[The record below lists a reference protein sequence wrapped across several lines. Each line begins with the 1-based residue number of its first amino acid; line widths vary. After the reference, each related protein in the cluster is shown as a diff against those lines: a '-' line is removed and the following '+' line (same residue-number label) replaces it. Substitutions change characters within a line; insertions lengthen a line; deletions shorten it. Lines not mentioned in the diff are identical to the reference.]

1 MPSIKS
7 LSLVSSLV
15 TVELAIM
22 EVKKQEYQKPNSD
35 QVVLSVDQPHSK
47 IKQTPP
53 PQQADSKT
61 LARTKTLRRLN
72 FSKPKSRF
80 TETNYPPP
88 SKGIPESEDYYQ
100 LLSPSESGTST
111 DEDDDE
117 EWCEYEGGKEEDDD
131 VGEGYKSSTYR
142 KRRIIEIKKRA
153 LIEFILFLISMT
165 CLILSFTVEPL
176 KNKVVWG
183 LVLWKWC
190 LMFLVLFCGRL
201 VSVWVVGFLG
211 FLIERNFMLREKVL
225 YFVFGLRKS
234 FQHCAW
240 LGLVLLA
247 WISMFYE
254 VHNRNKALKKVF
266 RVLIAVLM
274 GATIWL
280 LKILLVKVLASSF
293 HVATFFDRM
302 KESVFHH
309 YVLVALSGP
318 PLEED
323 ERQTPRRRTPR
334 RERASPD
341 MPVSKSKRY
350 ESRRIDMER
359 LRKLSLM
366 SRATAWSVKRLGS
379 YIKSSGLSTISRTV
393 DDFGNARSEINSE
406 CEARRSAQRSFKNVA
421 KPGAKYIEEEDLLR
435 FLTTVEVHTIFPLFE
450 GAVETGKITKS
461 SFRNWVVHVY
471 VERKAL
477 AHSLNDT
484 KTAIRQ
490 LHRLASAIVTL
501 IILVISLL
509 VTGLATTKVLLLF
522 TSQLLLVGFMF
533 QNTCK
538 SIFESIIFVFVMH
551 PFDVGDRCVVDGV
564 QMVVEEMNILTTVF
578 LRYDA
583 EKIYY
588 PNSILHTKPISNF
601 RRSPDMGDGI
611 DITID
616 VSTSV
621 DDFNAL
627 KKAIQVYIESKP
639 KHWNPKHTLM
649 VCEIENGKDLK
660 LTLCVQHTMNHQNF
674 GEKSNRRS
682 ELVFELKKIF
692 DSLGI
697 KYHLLPQQVNVTHVN
712 TSSNGGR
719 SMQS

>member
-1 MPSIKS
+1 
-7 LSLVSSLV
+7 
-15 TVELAIM
+15 M
-22 EVKKQEYQKPNSD
+22 EVQNQEHQKPNTD
-35 QVVLSVDQPHSK
+35 QVVLSVDQPDSK
-47 IKQTPP
+47 LRQSPS
-53 PQQADSKT
+53 PQQPDSKAPLSKT
-61 LARTKTLRRLN
+61 LARTNTLRRLN

-80 TETNYPPP
+80 SETNYPPP
-88 SKGIPESEDYYQ
+88 SKSSHEFEEYYQ
-100 LLSPSESGTST
+100 LLNPPESSTSS
-111 DEDDDE
+111 DEEDDE
-117 EWCEYEGGKEEDDD
+117 EWWEYEEGGGEEVDDA
-131 VGEGYKSSTYR
+131 GEAKKHSKYR
-142 KRRIIEIKKRA
+142 RRRIIKIKKRV

-165 CLILSFTVEPL
+165 CLILSLTLESL
-176 KNKVVWG
+176 RNKVLWG

-190 LMFLVLFCGRL
+190 LMVLVIFCGRL

-247 WISMFYE
+247 WMSMF
-254 VHNRNKALKKVF
+254 HDAHKRNKTLKRTF
-266 RVLIAVLM
+266 RVLIAVFVA
-274 GATIWL
+274 ATIWL

-309 YVLVALSGP
+309 YILVTLSGP
-318 PLEED
+318 PLD
-323 ERQTPRRRTPR
+323 ENERETPHRLTPRHSRRLPAKQ
-334 RERASPD
+334 REMASPD
-341 MPVSKSKRY
+341 MPISKSKRY

-359 LRKLSLM
+359 LRKLTKM
-366 SRATAWSVKRLGS
+366 TRATAWSVKRLGS
-379 YIKSSGLSTISRTV
+379 YIKSSGLSTVSRTV
-393 DDFGNARSEINSE
+393 DDFGNAESEIHSE
-406 CEARRSAQRSFKNVA
+406 WEARCSAQRSFKNVA

-435 FLTTVEVHTIFPLFE
+435 FLKTVEVHSIFPLFE

-461 SFRNWVVHVY
+461 SFRNWVVLFV
-471 VERKAL
+471 
-477 AHSLNDT
+477 
-484 KTAIRQ
+484 
-490 LHRLASAIVTL
+490 
-501 IILVISLL
+501 
-509 VTGLATTKVLLLF
+509 F

-588 PNSILHTKPISNF
+588 PNSILLTKPISNF

-627 KKAIQVYIESKP
+627 KKAIQIYIESKP
-639 KHWNPKHTLM
+639 KHWNPNHTLM

-660 LTLCVQHTMNHQNF
+660 LTLCVQHTMNHQNY

-682 ELVFELKKIF
+682 DLVFELKKIF
-692 DSLGI
+692 DRLGI
-697 KYHLLPQQVNVTHVN
+697 KYHLLPQPVQLTHVN
-712 TSSNGGR
+712 TIINGGM

>member
-1 MPSIKS
+1 
-7 LSLVSSLV
+7 
-15 TVELAIM
+15 M

-35 QVVLSVDQPHSK
+35 QVVLSVDQPDSK
-47 IKQTPP
+47 INQTPP

-61 LARTKTLRRLN
+61 LARTKTRRRLN

-100 LLSPSESGTST
+100 LLNPSESCTST
-111 DEDDDE
+111 DEDDDD
-117 EWCEYEGGKEEDDD
+117 EWCEFEGGEAEDDD
-131 VGEGYKSSTYR
+131 VGEGYKSSMYG

-247 WISMFYE
+247 WIGMFYE

-266 RVLIAVLM
+266 RVLLAVLM

-341 MPVSKSKRY
+341 IPVSKSKRY

-359 LRKLSLM
+359 LRKLSMM

-406 CEARRSAQRSFKNVA
+406 CEARGSAQRSFKNVA
-421 KPGAKYIEEEDLLR
+421 KPGAK
-435 FLTTVEVHTIFPLFE
+435 
-450 GAVETGKITKS
+450 
-461 SFRNWVVHVY
+461 
-471 VERKAL
+471 
-477 AHSLNDT
+477 
-484 KTAIRQ
+484 
-490 LHRLASAIVTL
+490 
-501 IILVISLL
+501 
-509 VTGLATTKVLLLF
+509 
-522 TSQLLLVGFMF
+522 
-533 QNTCK
+533 
-538 SIFESIIFVFVMH
+538 
-551 PFDVGDRCVVDGV
+551 
-564 QMVVEEMNILTTVF
+564 
-578 LRYDA
+578 
-583 EKIYY
+583 
-588 PNSILHTKPISNF
+588 
-601 RRSPDMGDGI
+601 
-611 DITID
+611 
-616 VSTSV
+616 
-621 DDFNAL
+621 
-627 KKAIQVYIESKP
+627 
-639 KHWNPKHTLM
+639 
-649 VCEIENGKDLK
+649 
-660 LTLCVQHTMNHQNF
+660 
-674 GEKSNRRS
+674 
-682 ELVFELKKIF
+682 
-692 DSLGI
+692 
-697 KYHLLPQQVNVTHVN
+697 
-712 TSSNGGR
+712 
-719 SMQS
+719 

>member
-1 MPSIKS
+1 
-7 LSLVSSLV
+7 
-15 TVELAIM
+15 M
-22 EVKKQEYQKPNSD
+22 EVQNQEHQKPNTD
-35 QVVLSVDQPHSK
+35 QVVLSVDQPDSK
-47 IKQTPP
+47 LRQSPS
-53 PQQADSKT
+53 PQQPDSKAPLSKT
-61 LARTKTLRRLN
+61 LARTNTLRRLN

-80 TETNYPPP
+80 TETNYPPT
-88 SKGIPESEDYYQ
+88 SKSNIHESEEYYQ
-100 LLSPSESGTST
+100 LLNPPESATST
-111 DEDDDE
+111 DEEDDE
-117 EWCEYEGGKEEDDD
+117 EWCEYEGGGEEVDD
-131 VGEGYKSSTYR
+131 VGETIKRSQYR
-142 KRRIIEIKKRA
+142 RRRIIKIKKRA
-153 LIEFILFLISMT
+153 LVEFILFLISMT
-165 CLILSFTVEPL
+165 CLILSLTVESL
-176 KNKVVWG
+176 RNKVLWG

-190 LMFLVLFCGRL
+190 LMVLVLFCGRL
-201 VSVWVVGFLG
+201 VSVWLVGFLG

-247 WISMFYE
+247 WMSMF
-254 VHNRNKALKKVF
+254 HDAHKRNKTLKRTF
-266 RVLIAVLM
+266 RVLIAVFI

-309 YVLVALSGP
+309 YILVTLSGP
-318 PLEED
+318 PLD
-323 ERQTPRRRTPR
+323 ENERETPRRLTPR
-334 RERASPD
+334 HSKALPAKQRERASQD
-341 MPVSKSKRY
+341 MPISKSKRY

-359 LRKLSLM
+359 LRKLSM
-366 SRATAWSVKRLGS
+366 MTRATAWSVKRLGS
-379 YIKSSGLSTISRTV
+379 YIKSSGLSTVSRTV
-393 DDFGNARSEINSE
+393 DDFSNAESEINSE
-406 CEARRSAQRSFKNVA
+406 WEARCSAQRSFKNVA
-421 KPGAKYIEEEDLLR
+421 KPGAKYIEEEDLLK
-435 FLTTVEVHTIFPLFE
+435 FLKTVEVHSIFPLFE

-461 SFRNWVVHVY
+461 SFRNWVVHAY

-484 KTAIRQ
+484 KTAIQQ
-490 LHRLASAIVTL
+490 LHRLASAIMTL
-501 IILVISLL
+501 IIIVISLL
-509 VTGLATTKVLLLF
+509 VTGLATTKVLFVF

-578 LRYDA
+578 LRYDS

-588 PNSILHTKPISNF
+588 PNSVLLTKPISNF

-627 KKAIQVYIESKP
+627 KKAIQIYIESKP

-660 LTLCVQHTMNHQNF
+660 LTLCVQHTMNHQNY

-682 ELVFELKKIF
+682 DLVFELKKIF
-692 DSLGI
+692 DKLGI
-697 KYHLLPQQVNVTHVN
+697 KYHLLPQQVHLTHVN
-712 TSSNGGR
+712 TISNGGMSR
-719 SMQS
+719 QS